1 MPLMLGMWPA
11 SGASSV
17 SGNLRTRSPGRKE
30 PTFPLPPFLGW
41 AGIILVLGFAQCVP
55 HLPQLHI
62 CWLGAAQHVC
72 QALWK
77 MGRWDPACGFTQP
90 LHPLGHTLP
99 GTWLLGG
106 QFRWGPSL
114 QLGSTSCCPSWGL
127 ATGACGHLS
136 ALMSFPFMFLP

>member
-11 SGASSV
+11 SVASSV

-99 GTWLLGG
+99 GSLGVSSG
-106 QFRWGPSL
+106 GAPHCSWAAPAAVHPGAWPQGPVGISL
-114 QLGSTSCCPSWGL
+114 P
-127 ATGACGHLS
+127 
-136 ALMSFPFMFLP
+136 